1 MAYSFESGVP
11 SADQYVRREQ
21 SSFPEHSQGLS
32 AFTSKETKNTFVPT
46 IFCSSEINFA
56 GYFYLDVTGSQRG
69 RSTITNA
76 G

>member
-1 MAYSFESGVP
+1 MAYFFESGVP

-21 SSFPEHSQGLS
+21 LEEVDSQGLS